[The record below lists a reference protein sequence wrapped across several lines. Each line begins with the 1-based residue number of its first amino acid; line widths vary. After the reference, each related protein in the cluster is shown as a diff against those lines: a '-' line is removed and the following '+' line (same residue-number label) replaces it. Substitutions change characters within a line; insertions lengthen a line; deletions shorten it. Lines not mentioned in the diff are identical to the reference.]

1 MSSSQTRNIRLTEHL
16 SHNLSPVYSK
26 DICNMCLQEQ
36 SMKHLKKSSGPS
48 INTDEKKK
56 EKNNNTDN
64 CKAFCITPKRNKKKT
79 KRKAIQ
85 KFYALYKSQ
94 QKVVKT

>member
-1 MSSSQTRNIRLTEHL
+1 MPSRTIHET
-16 SHNLSPVYSK
+16 Y
-26 DICNMCLQEQ
+26 
-36 SMKHLKKSSGPS
+36 KKNGPS

-64 CKAFCITPKRNKKKT
+64 CKAFCVTPKRNKKKT

-85 KFYALYKSQ
+85 KFYAFYKSQ

>member
-1 MSSSQTRNIRLTEHL
+1 MC
-16 SHNLSPVYSK
+16 PK

-36 SMKHLKKSSGPS
+36 SMKHTKKPSGPS

-56 EKNNNTDN
+56 EKNSNTDN
-64 CKAFCITPKRNKKKT
+64 CVTPKRNKKKT

-85 KFYALYKSQ
+85 KLYALYKSQ
-94 QKVVKT
+94 KEVVKT